1 MFVCVTNEMHPNA
14 ISLRRA
20 VKLCTGLSKDAPRKE
35 ACEYRWHTNSLR
47 QRRKMWFNYD
57 PDSGRNWG
65 SIERDKGQTAA
76 AQDAFVGESAA
87 AAAAAAAAGKGAVE
101 TADASKSAACP
112 EAANAW
118 DVAAA
123 AVEYAAAA

>member
-1 MFVCVTNEMHPNA
+1 
-14 ISLRRA
+14 
-20 VKLCTGLSKDAPRKE
+20 
-35 ACEYRWHTNSLR
+35 
-47 QRRKMWFNYD
+47 MWFNYD

-87 AAAAAAAAGKGAVE
+87 AAAAAAAVAAAAAAGKGAVE